1 MIKSLLSQ
9 DGDEGQII
17 IETEEYEGTGV
28 FYPEDGVIIETLP
41 GIVMEDVMED
51 TVMEDVI
58 EDTVVEDVIEDTV
71 VEEGIV
77 EDDGIKYE
85 TQLVSL

>member
-1 MIKSLLSQ
+1 
-9 DGDEGQII
+9 
-17 IETEEYEGTGV
+17 
-28 FYPEDGVIIETLP
+28 
-41 GIVMEDVMED
+41 MED

>member
-1 MIKSLLSQ
+1 M
-9 DGDEGQII
+9 
-17 IETEEYEGTGV
+17 
-28 FYPEDGVIIETLP
+28 
-41 GIVMEDVMED
+41 
-51 TVMEDVI
+51 
-58 EDTVVEDVIEDTV
+58 VEDVVEEEPNL